1 MGSVLRIPLYTYYD
15 NNAVNKQSSVSIIMD
30 DAFTSRIKAWRQ
42 GGNHFEWTGEDITD
56 IPTKVNNA
64 LGFPLLSKKSGQF
77 FLPIPT
83 DTNPEHD
90 PPYPTIIVPW
100 VTDVLNRCY
109 IDYQLH
115 TGITNPMP
123 SKVYNSDNNVNLTI
137 MPSQQVY
144 GEIRYRGAEGVT
156 AAYMGNYLVNY
167 SIYNS
172 IVMSNINYQF
182 QFQIYPEDII
192 IGNKFNPEY
201 KQGGSHANDSAQ
213 KVVVEIRTTRDDD
226 NPNRSVITRV
236 YVYFSFV
243 DYFSYLPSTL
253 SALET
258 IGSSAQWLDTSNPY
272 GEGGSATV
280 GGGDGTMTGDQL
292 DDVNATEVPSLP
304 SLSAVDTGFI
314 SLYNP
319 TKANLKALYNFLWS
333 NLFDLATFK
342 KLFADPMECIISLGI
357 LPCVPASSGST
368 DIMFGNINS
377 GVNATELSSQF
388 AQVDCGSVDIEKYVG
403 SFLDYSPY
411 VKISLF
417 LPYIG
422 FVHLGT
428 DDLMGASINVTYNI
442 DCLSGEC
449 IAYVSH
455 SERGV
460 LYSYTGN
467 CRAELPITGQ
477 NYANSLKNYYE
488 QLSGIIPATVNGAQ
502 GGAAGAAAGAIG
514 SAINAGMNVALN
526 NKPDFQRSGSC
537 AGSSGMIGVQT
548 PFVIIER
555 PRYSVPYQ
563 VEKFVGQTSNITMTL
578 GDCHGFTACE
588 YVHLDRLNATSEEIL
603 EIESMLYKGVI
614 L

>member
-15 NNAVNKQSSVSIIMD
+15 NNAVNKASSVSIIMD
-30 DAFTSRIKAWRQ
+30 DAFISRIKAWRN

-56 IPTKVNNA
+56 IPSKVNNA
-64 LGFPLLSKKSGQF
+64 LGFPLLSKKSGQY

-90 PPYPTIIVPW
+90 PPYPAIIVPW

-109 IDYQLH
+109 IDYQTH
-115 TGITNPMP
+115 IGITNPMP
-123 SKVYNSDNNVNLTI
+123 SKIYNSDNNVNLLLL
-137 MPSQQVY
+137 SQQVY
-144 GEIRYRGAEGVT
+144 GKIRYRGAEGVT
-156 AAYMGNYLVNY
+156 EAYLGDYIHSY
-167 SIYNS
+167 SVYNS
-172 IVMSNINYQF
+172 QHVNTISYTF
-182 QFQIYPEDII
+182 QYDIYPEDLI
-192 IGNKFNPEY
+192 IGNKFNQEY
-201 KQGGSHANDSAQ
+201 KSGGTHGNDSAQ
-213 KVVVEIRTTRDDD
+213 RVYVELTTKRDDN
-226 NPNRSVITRV
+226 NPNRSVISRV
-236 YVYFSFV
+236 YVHFSFG
-243 DYFSYLPSTL
+243 DYISYLLTDL
-253 SALET
+253 DALET

-280 GGGDGTMTGDQL
+280 GGGDGTMTSDQL
-292 DDVNATEVPSLP
+292 DDINATEVPDLP

-319 TKANLKALYNFLWS
+319 TKANLKSLYQFLWS
-333 NLFDLATFK
+333 NLFDIATFK
-342 KLFADPMECIISLGI
+342 KLFADPMECILSLGI
-357 LPCVPASSGST
+357 LPCVPASSGAT
-368 DIMFGNINS
+368 NIMFGNVDS
-377 GVNATELSSQF
+377 GVNATELASQF

-428 DDLMGASINVTYNI
+428 DDLMGGSINVTYNV

-455 SERGV
+455 NERGV

-488 QLSGIIPATVNGAQ
+488 QLSGIIPATINGAQ

-563 VEKFVGQTSNITMTL
+563 VEKYVGQTSNITMTL
-578 GDCHGFTACE
+578 GSCKGFTACE

>member
-1 MGSVLRIPLYTYYD
+1 MGSVLRIPFYTYYD
-15 NNAVNKQSSVSIIMD
+15 NNTVNKASSASIIMD
-30 DAFTSRIKAWRQ
+30 DAFTARIKAWRQ
-42 GGNHFEWTGEDITD
+42 GGNNFEWTGTDITD
-56 IPTKVNNA
+56 IPSKVNNA

-90 PPYPTIIVPW
+90 PPYPATIVPW

-109 IDYQLH
+109 IDYQMH

-123 SKVYNSDNNVNLTI
+123 SKVYNSDNNVNLDL

-144 GEIRYRGAEGVT
+144 GSIRYRGAEGVT
-156 AAYMGNYLVNY
+156 EAYFGNYLTSY
-167 SIYNS
+167 SVFNS
-172 IVMSNINYQF
+172 FYSGTISYEF
-182 QFQIYPEDII
+182 QYQIYPEDII

-201 KQGGSHANDSAQ
+201 KQGGSHAADSAQ
-213 KVVVEIRTTRDDD
+213 KVVIEVRTRRDDD
-226 NPNRSVITRV
+226 NPNRSVISRV
-236 YVYFSFV
+236 HIYFTFG
-243 DYFSYLPSTL
+243 DYFAYLPSTL
-253 SALET
+253 RALET

-319 TKANLKALYNFLWS
+319 TQANLKALYNFLWS
-333 NLFDLATFK
+333 NLFDLNTFK
-342 KLFADPMECIISLGI
+342 KLFADPMDCIISLGI
-357 LPCVPASSGST
+357 LPCVPASSGAT
-368 DIMFGNINS
+368 DIMFGNVNS
-377 GVNATELSSQF
+377 GVNATELSTQF

-403 SFLDYSPY
+403 SFLDYSPF

-428 DDLMGASINVTYNI
+428 DDLMGASINVTYNV

-449 IAYVSH
+449 IAYISH

-467 CRAELPITGQ
+467 CRAEMPITGQ

-488 QLSGIIPATVNGAQ
+488 QLSGIIPATINGAQ
-502 GGAAGAAAGAIG
+502 GGAAGAAAGFAG
-514 SAINAGMNVALN
+514 SAINAAMNVVLN

-548 PFVIIER
+548 PFIIIER

-563 VEKFVGQTSNITMTL
+563 VEKYVGQTSNITMSL
-578 GDCHGFTACE
+578 GDCKGYTAVE
-588 YVHLDRLNATSEEIL
+588 YVHLDRLNATADEIT
-603 EIESMLYKGVI
+603 EIEQLLYKGVI
-614 L
+614 F

>member
-1 MGSVLRIPLYTYYD
+1 MGTVLRIPTYTYYD
-15 NNAVNKQSSVSIIMD
+15 NNRMNKQSSISIIMD
-30 DAFTSRIKAWRQ
+30 DAFRQRIRAWRQ
-42 GGNHFEWTGEDITD
+42 QYGESTVFEWTGEDIAD
-56 IPTKVNNA
+56 IPGKVNNA

-77 FLPIPT
+77 FIPIENDPNHVNPSILQPHV
-83 DTNPEHD
+83 TNVF
-90 PPYPTIIVPW
+90 T
-100 VTDVLNRCY
+100 RCY
-109 IDYQLH
+109 IDYQTH
-115 TGITNPMP
+115 IGMNNPMP
-123 SKVYNSDNNVNLTI
+123 SKLYNPDNNVDLYLYG
-137 MPSQQVY
+137 QQVC
-144 GEIRYRGAEGVT
+144 GIAELRDPNGV
-156 AAYMGNYLVNY
+156 YKCRLGNYVN
-167 SIYNS
+167 SNNI
-172 IVMSNINYQF
+172 IVYPYGDYVDYTF
-182 QFQIYPEDII
+182 TFYIYPEDLVL
-192 IGNKFNPEY
+192 GNAFNPIY
-201 KQGGSHANDSAQ
+201 KQGGSQAGATVYNVNIDM
-213 KVVVEIRTTRDDD
+213 RTTQDSDT
-226 NPNRSVITRV
+226 SKITRIRI
-236 YVYFSFV
+236 SFGNLATV
-243 DYFSYLPSTL
+243 ASLMTVVNSMPK
-253 SALET
+253 
-258 IGSSAQWLDTSNPY
+258 IGSSATWLDTSNPY

-292 DDVNATEVPSLP
+292 DDVNATAVPDLP

-319 TKANLKALYNFLWS
+319 TKANLKSLYQFLWS
-333 NLFDLATFK
+333 NLFDIATFK
-342 KLFADPMECIISLGI
+342 KLFADPMECILSLGI
-357 LPCVPASSGST
+357 LPCVPASSGAT
-368 DIMFGNINS
+368 NIMFGNVDS
-377 GVNATELSSQF
+377 GVNATELASQF

-428 DDLMGASINVTYNI
+428 DDLMGGSINVTYNV

-455 SERGV
+455 NERGV

-563 VEKFVGQTSNITMTL
+563 VEKFVGQTSNITMAL

>member
-1 MGSVLRIPLYTYYD
+1 MGGILRIPLYTYYD
-15 NNAVNKQSSVSIIMD
+15 NNIVNKASSISIIMD
-30 DAFTSRIKAWRQ
+30 DALIARIKAFDH
-42 GGNHFEWTGEDITD
+42 GFEWTGTDITD
-56 IPTKVNNA
+56 IPSKVNNA

-83 DTNPEHD
+83 DTENE
-90 PPYPTIIVPW
+90 PPYPTIIAPW
-100 VTDVLNRCY
+100 VTDVLNRCF

-115 TGITNPMP
+115 TGISNPMP
-123 SKVYNSDNNVNLTI
+123 SKVYNSDNNVDLHI
-137 MPSQQVY
+137 MPSQMIY
-144 GEIRYRGAEGVT
+144 GAVRYRGAEGVT
-156 AAYMGNYLVNY
+156 AAYLGNYLVNY
-167 SIYNS
+167 SVYNS
-172 IVMSNINYQF
+172 IVMNEIIYEF
-182 QFQIYPEDII
+182 QYQIYPEDII

-201 KQGGSHANDSAQ
+201 KQGGSHASESAR
-213 KVVVEIRTTRDDD
+213 KVVIELTTKRDDN
-226 NPNRSVITRV
+226 NPNRSVITKV
-236 YVYFSFV
+236 SVYFTFGGYYSQLL
-243 DYFSYLPSTL
+243 DTL
-253 SALET
+253 DVLET
-258 IGSSAQWLDTSNPY
+258 IGSSAQWLDVSNPY

-280 GGGDGTMTGDQL
+280 GGGDGTMTSDKL
-292 DDVNATEVPSLP
+292 DDVNATEVPDLP

-319 TKANLKALYNFLWS
+319 TKANLKALYQFLWS
-333 NLFDLATFK
+333 NLFDIATFK
-342 KLFADPMECIISLGI
+342 KLFADPMECILSLGI
-357 LPCVPASSGST
+357 LPCVPDSSGAT
-368 DIMFGNINS
+368 NIMFGNVDS
-377 GVNATELSSQF
+377 GVNATKLATQF

-403 SFLDYSPY
+403 SFLDYSPF

-428 DDLMGASINVTYNI
+428 DDLMGASINITYNV

-449 IAYVSH
+449 IAYISH

-488 QLSGIIPATVNGAQ
+488 QLSGIIPATINGAQ
-502 GGAAGAAAGAIG
+502 GGAAGAAAGFAG
-514 SAINAGMNVALN
+514 SAINAAMNVVLN

-563 VEKFVGQTSNITMTL
+563 VEKYVGQTSNITMSL
-578 GDCHGFTACE
+578 GECKGYTAVE
-588 YVHLDRLNATSEEIL
+588 YVHLDGLNATADEIT
-603 EIESMLYKGVI
+603 EIEQLLYKGVI
-614 L
+614 F

>member
-1 MGSVLRIPLYTYYD
+1 MGTVLRIPTYTYYD
-15 NNAVNKQSSVSIIMD
+15 NNSLNRQSSISIIMD
-30 DAFTSRIKAWRQ
+30 DAFIARIKAFDH
-42 GGNHFEWTGEDITD
+42 GFEWTGEDITD
-56 IPTKVNNA
+56 IPGKVNNA

-77 FLPIPT
+77 FIPIENDPNHVNPSILQPHV
-83 DTNPEHD
+83 TNVF
-90 PPYPTIIVPW
+90 T
-100 VTDVLNRCY
+100 RCY
-109 IDYQLH
+109 IDYQTH
-115 TGITNPMP
+115 TGMNNPMP
-123 SKVYNSDNNVNLTI
+123 SKLYNPDNNVNLHLYT
-137 MPSQQVY
+137 QQVY
-144 GEIRYRGAEGVT
+144 GVTELRDPNGV
-156 AAYMGNYLVNY
+156 YQCRLGNNVN
-167 SIYNS
+167 SNNI
-172 IVMSNINYQF
+172 IVYPYGGYVDYTF
-182 QFQIYPEDII
+182 YFYIYPEDLVL
-192 IGNKFNPEY
+192 GNAFNPIY
-201 KQGGSHANDSAQ
+201 KQGGTQSGASVYN
-213 KVVVEIRTTRDDD
+213 VEINMRTTQDGDA
-226 NPNRSVITRV
+226 SKITRIRV
-236 YVYFSFV
+236 SFGH
-243 DYFSYLPSTL
+243 
-253 SALET
+253 LET
-258 IGSSAQWLDTSNPY
+258 VGQLMTVLDAMPKIGSSAAWLDTSNPY

-292 DDVNATEVPSLP
+292 DDVNATAVPSLP

-333 NLFDLATFK
+333 NLFDIATFK

-357 LPCVPASSGST
+357 LPCVPSSSGST
-368 DIMFGNINS
+368 NIMFGNVDS
-377 GVNATELSSQF
+377 GVNATELSTQF